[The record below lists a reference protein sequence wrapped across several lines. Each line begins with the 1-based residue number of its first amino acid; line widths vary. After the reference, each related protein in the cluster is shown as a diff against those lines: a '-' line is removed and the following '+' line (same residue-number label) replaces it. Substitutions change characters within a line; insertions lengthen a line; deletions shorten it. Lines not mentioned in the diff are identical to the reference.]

1 MTTIYFVRHAE
12 SDLSIYDDLT
22 RPLTEAGL
30 QSSKSVTKFLLE
42 QEIDHVFSSPF
53 KRAIDT
59 VKDFA
64 DQSQLSVEVIDD
76 FRERK
81 VSDEWIED
89 FNCFA
94 KRQWEDFNYKLPNG
108 DSLHDVQVRNVDA
121 LKALLRDYP
130 EQKLVIGTHGTSL
143 SVILNYFDQKY
154 NYLFFNRIKSYMP
167 FIVCL
172 KFNGEELVSVEEFIV

>member
-22 RPLTEAGL
+22 RPLTEEGL
-30 QSSKSVTKFLLE
+30 QASKSVTKFLLD

-94 KRQWEDFNYKLPNG
+94 KGNG
-108 DSLHDVQVRNVDA
+108 
-121 LKALLRDYP
+121 K
-130 EQKLVIGTHGTSL
+130 
-143 SVILNYFDQKY
+143 ILIINFQ
-154 NYLFFNRIKSYMP
+154 MG
-167 FIVCL
+167 IVCMMS
-172 KFNGEELVSVEEFIV
+172 KCEMSMH